1 MAKNEITLTQRS
13 VDGKLSMAFVT
24 SVNKAYTKVTAQLH
38 QAACLVFYRAAQY
51 GDCDGLNAFYGNLRV
66 NDQTA
71 LRVWFGKHATF
82 LDLEKGAMS
91 AWIKWDKV
99 KGFYIVKGTE
109 SRRKDIFS
117 IEGDEEGKQPLLAL
131 KPFYDKDVTSKDA
144 ITLEAL
150 FAMLQKTADSIQS
163 KAKKEKIDLPAD
175 MLNITSS
182 MKNYASKELEAI
194 ERVKAKAE

>member
-13 VDGKLSMAFVT
+13 VDGKLSMAFVNN
-24 SVNKAYTKVTAQLH
+24 VNKAYTKVSLQLH
-38 QAACLVFYRAAQY
+38 EAACLTFFRAAQF
-51 GDCDGLNAFYGNLRV
+51 GDCDGLNKFYSNLRV

-71 LRVWFGKHATF
+71 LRVWFGKHATY

-91 AWIKWDKV
+91 AWIKWNKE
-99 KGFYIVKGTE
+99 KGFSIVKGTE

-117 IEGDEEGKQPLLAL
+117 LEGDEDGKQPLLSL

-163 KAKKEKIDLPAD
+163 KAKKENINLPAD
-175 MLNITSS
+175 MLNLTSS

-194 ERVKAKAE
+194 ERIKAQAE